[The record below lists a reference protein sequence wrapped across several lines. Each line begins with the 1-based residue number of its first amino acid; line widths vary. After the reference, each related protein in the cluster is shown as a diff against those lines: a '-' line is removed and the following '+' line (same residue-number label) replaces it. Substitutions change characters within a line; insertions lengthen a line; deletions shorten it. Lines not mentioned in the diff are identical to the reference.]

1 MTNEEVIQ
9 ALQHLNGTR
18 YVPSVKPYIAEM
30 SGRIRVVGPG
40 EKSTHEYDPERIH
53 IIVDEQ
59 QILGL
64 HFS

>member
-1 MTNEEVIQ
+1 MTNEEVLQ
-9 ALQHLNGTR
+9 ALQHLNDTR

-30 SGRIRVVGPG
+30 SGRALVVGPG
-40 EKSTHEYDPERIH
+40 EMSTRDYNPERIH

-59 QILGL
+59 RILGL